1 MKLMK
6 NTLAIAALASFAL
19 AQPAAAAT
27 RSYESLPHSGVQ
39 QAVSTDRQASVVGT
53 AEQLRGGHPLNALI
67 VIAVFGGLL
76 ALFAAAGLFGS
87 GKDSTG

>member
-1 MKLMK
+1 MKLIR
-6 NTLAIAALASFAL
+6 NTLAIAALASFAV

-39 QAVSTDRQASVVGT
+39 QSAVSGRQAATVGT
-53 AEQLRGGHPLNALI
+53 SEQLAGHPLNALI
-67 VIAVFGGLL
+67 IIAVFGGLL

>member
-1 MKLMK
+1 MKLIR
-6 NTLAIAALASFAL
+6 NTLAIAAIASFAL

-39 QAVSTDRQASVVGT
+39 KSVTADRQAAAIGT
-53 AEQLRGGHPLNALI
+53 AEQLNGHPLNALI
-67 VIAVFGGLL
+67 IIAVFGGLL